1 MPIPWE
7 VRLIF
12 VLVALSGAGALTV
25 RHAQGHRHSI
35 AIAMLLVPGMV
46 FGWFEYEDRRADQLL
61 TSVASTL
68 AGRPVH
74 VQCQRLGAALLDM
87 GSELGYVAYDH
98 NGHPGD
104 TTVIKHD
111 ACVALH
117 DWLGSDKNNPSDL
130 EMISVHVLAHEAQHL
145 AGYTSEAV
153 AECRS
158 VQTTEQTALL
168 LGASAAQAR
177 SLALWYATNI
187 YPRMPDDY
195 RSDQCHDGGT
205 LDLHPDSSRWP

>member
-1 MPIPWE
+1 M
-7 VRLIF
+7 RLIF
-12 VLVALSGAGALTV
+12 VLVALAGAGGLTI
-25 RHAQGHRHSI
+25 RHAQGHRHGI
-35 AIAMLLVPGMV
+35 AIPLLLVPGLV
-46 FGWFEYEDRRADQLL
+46 LGWFEYEDRKADQLL

-74 VQCQRLGAALLDM
+74 VECQRLGGALLDM
-87 GSELGYVAYDH
+87 GSELGYVAYDQ
-98 NGHPGD
+98 NGRPGD

-111 ACVALH
+111 ACVALY
-117 DWLGSDKNNPSDL
+117 DWLGSDKNHPSDL

-168 LGASAAQAR
+168 LGATATQAR
-177 SLALWYATNI
+177 SLAVWYATNL

-195 RSDQCHDGGT
+195 RSDQCHDGGS
-205 LDLHPDSSRWP
+205 LDLHPDDPRWP